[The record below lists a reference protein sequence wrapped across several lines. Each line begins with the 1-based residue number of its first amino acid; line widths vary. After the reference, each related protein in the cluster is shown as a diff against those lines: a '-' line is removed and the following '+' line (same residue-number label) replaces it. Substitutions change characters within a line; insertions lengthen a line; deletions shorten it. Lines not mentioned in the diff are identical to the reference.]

1 MFILLGKTDESCTQA
16 LAVLVQD
23 VMNGLV
29 PTSVRDHLL
38 CCKLIGIPKDDGGVR
53 PIAMALHN
61 ASSRTNDAI
70 VDVLGHMQ
78 LGVGV
83 PGGSERALHR
93 VQCLLE
99 AGSPNTVA
107 VLVDFENAFREVALL
122 ELLSHDSLRPL
133 WSSAHFAY
141 SSPTPLFVFDQ
152 ENLVDTI
159 PSATGSRQGC
169 KLGSLLFC
177 HGLRK
182 FQLAALELVAICDD
196 VTIVGPIDSCM
207 RVLDWMRNNSCAL
220 IGLTVKESKTK
231 ILYPRTTPPPV
242 AIVEAA
248 TSRGM
253 VLARG
258 ACKLLGSIVELDD
271 DAKRAWVLKPSTSPS
286 YNACFRGSY

>member
-1 MFILLGKTDESCTQA
+1 MDRLLRPLAGLGDFFFCVCDFLALLGHDESCTQA
-16 LAVLVQD
+16 LAILVQD

-53 PIAMALHN
+53 PIAMAEPIVKLALHY

-78 LGVGV
+78 LGVG
-83 PGGSERALHR
+83 GSERALHR
-93 VQCLLE
+93 AQCLLE

-107 VLVDFENAFREVALL
+107 VLVDFENAFNNMFRDVALS
-122 ELLSHDSLRPL
+122 ELFSHDSLRPL

-152 ENLVDTI
+152 ENLVETI

-177 HGLRK
+177 FGLRK
-182 FQLAALELVAICDD
+182 FLLAALEQSPEVKLVAICDD

-207 RVLDWMRNNSCAL
+207 RVLD
-220 IGLTVKESKTK
+220 
-231 ILYPRTTPPPV
+231 
-242 AIVEAA
+242 
-248 TSRGM
+248 
-253 VLARG
+253 
-258 ACKLLGSIVELDD
+258 
-271 DAKRAWVLKPSTSPS
+271 
-286 YNACFRGSY
+286 